1 MNAPGDNQTHTPGH
15 GSSGFSPDPAYRTL
29 VAELELLQAL
39 HLLTKTLTHATSPAS
54 VHDILAQDAAV
65 PLQASLALVCQRTA
79 TGHWTALTGPG
90 GAQLNQ
96 RADAVQDILNF
107 VAQHSTTLPHVCDGP
122 PHRLCLP
129 LSIPQDSSRPQ
140 TVLFLEA
147 TTPWTARRIE
157 LASTVA
163 HYALLTLQHCPDQ
176 PAEMALTQQ
185 LRQPSV
191 LKSGFNIRNRRVQL
205 VGGLLLLALLPLELK
220 IPASGLLEPVQRQ
233 RLYAAESGLVTELTV
248 NDGATV
254 VPGDV
259 LVRLRS
265 DELEL
270 QQAELLGALAEAQ
283 ARLAAL
289 ESTAARG
296 SIGTAALTVESEQA
310 ELRARILSL
319 EQQRSVLQRRLDSL
333 VLRATAAGTV
343 VGRDLQQRFVGRPLL
358 RGQWLL
364 DVVPA
369 DSPWQ
374 LQLDVAE
381 TDLRHVLQAF
391 AGDPAASRHVTVS
404 YFTETTPERQL
415 QTTLASIASA
425 AELSPRGE
433 LQTRLTT
440 TAAPATSGERPGVG
454 VQASVHC
461 GRRPLLYI
469 LLRRA
474 FDFVRRTALLQGVY

>member
-1 MNAPGDNQTHTPGH
+1 MTGVQTC
-15 GSSGFSPDPAYRTL
+15 
-29 VAELELLQAL
+29 AL
-39 HLLTKTLTHATSPAS
+39 P
-54 VHDILAQDAAV
+54 IY
-65 PLQASLALVCQRTA
+65 
-79 TGHWTALTGPG
+79 
-90 GAQLNQ
+90 
-96 RADAVQDILNF
+96 
-107 VAQHSTTLPHVCDGP
+107 STTLPYVSDGP

-129 LSIPQDSSRPQ
+129 LSISQDSSRPQ

-191 LKSGFNIRNRRVQL
+191 LRSGFNIRNRRVQL

-404 YFTETTPERQL
+404 
-415 QTTLASIASA
+415 
-425 AELSPRGE
+425 
-433 LQTRLTT
+433 
-440 TAAPATSGERPGVG
+440 
-454 VQASVHC
+454 
-461 GRRPLLYI
+461 
-469 LLRRA
+469 
-474 FDFVRRTALLQGVY
+474 

>member
-1 MNAPGDNQTHTPGH
+1 LD
-15 GSSGFSPDPAYRTL
+15 
-29 VAELELLQAL
+29 
-39 HLLTKTLTHATSPAS
+39 
-54 VHDILAQDAAV
+54 
-65 PLQASLALVCQRTA
+65 
-79 TGHWTALTGPG
+79 
-90 GAQLNQ
+90 
-96 RADAVQDILNF
+96 
-107 VAQHSTTLPHVCDGP
+107 
-122 PHRLCLP
+122 
-129 LSIPQDSSRPQ
+129 
-140 TVLFLEA
+140 
-147 TTPWTARRIE
+147 
-157 LASTVA
+157 
-163 HYALLTLQHCPDQ
+163 
-176 PAEMALTQQ
+176 
-185 LRQPSV
+185 
-191 LKSGFNIRNRRVQL
+191 
-205 VGGLLLLALLPLELK
+205 
-220 IPASGLLEPVQRQ
+220 
-233 RLYAAESGLVTELTV
+233 
-248 NDGATV
+248 
-254 VPGDV
+254 
-259 LVRLRS
+259 
-265 DELEL
+265 L

-391 AGDPAASRHVTVS
+391 AGDPVASRHVTVS

-415 QTTLASIASA
+415 QTTLASISSA